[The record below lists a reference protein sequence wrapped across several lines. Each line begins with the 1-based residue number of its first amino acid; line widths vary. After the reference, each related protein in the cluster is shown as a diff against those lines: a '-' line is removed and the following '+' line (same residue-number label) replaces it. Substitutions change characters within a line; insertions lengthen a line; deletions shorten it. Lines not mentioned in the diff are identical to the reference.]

1 MQISGSNIL
10 KTMSPPTES
19 RSLAQAPVFQKQP
32 LLKLFVF
39 FATGKALEMLS
50 FYFWITVRQRIAAP
64 GHSLRPLDLWGIQ
77 YCPPLSPSL
86 SCLFSGQF
94 TPTVIHSVSK
104 KSLYEFLLRIPRAS
118 SSFPLSRLCFDN
130 KAPST
135 RHPRHLCRRD
145 TSRSFLL
152 GRRLSGAAVDRQPSQ
167 RHVRPLT
174 IVWKA
179 GVKANATYCDS
190 CQTRSGPA

>member
-94 TPTVIHSVSK
+94 TPTPALPLD
-104 KSLYEFLLRIPRAS
+104 SLPPVLLH
-118 SSFPLSRLCFDN
+118 L
-130 KAPST
+130 
-135 RHPRHLCRRD
+135 RHPLCIQKKLIRISASYS
-145 TSRSFLL
+145 TSLQLL
-152 GRRLSGAAVDRQPSQ
+152 PS
-167 RHVRPLT
+167 V
-174 IVWKA
+174 
-179 GVKANATYCDS
+179 
-190 CQTRSGPA
+190 QTML